1 MFPIICAL
9 PEGSRCFR
17 EHLENYSA
25 HFIGVRAA
33 DGRAG
38 RKETGEARTA
48 DREDGRKLETRRR
61 QEQKSIKRAAKL
73 VRLNGCLCIFC

>member
-25 HFIGVRAA
+25 HFIGVRTA

-38 RKETGEARTA
+38 RKDTGKARTA
-48 DREDGRKLETRRR
+48 DRGERAEIGDKETTGAG
-61 QEQKSIKRAAKL
+61 EHKKSR
-73 VRLNGCLCIFC
+73 

>member
-1 MFPIICAL
+1 MFPIICA
-9 PEGSRCFR
+9 PPDWSRCFR

-38 RKETGEARTA
+38 RKETGKARTA
-48 DREDGRKLETRRR
+48 DRGGRAEIGDKETAGAR
-61 QEQKSIKRAAKL
+61 EHKKSR
-73 VRLNGCLCIFC
+73 